1 MQIAL
6 NFTREY
12 FTLILNMNLMGSE
25 FLGGIWLKSNV

>member
-6 NFTREY
+6 NFSREY

-25 FLGGIWLKSNV
+25 FLGGI